1 MVWEDFYE
9 KDLSILLKEEM
20 VINHAD
26 KYLGEVHS
34 KQRQMYKGG
43 PHVNIY

>member
-1 MVWEDFYE
+1 M
-9 KDLSILLKEEM
+9 KRIHLSILLKEEM

-34 KQRQMYKGG
+34 KQRKK
-43 PHVNIY
+43 V